1 MDIPEL
7 EAITA
12 ETRIKMIR
20 IVHKAQC
27 GHLGGSLSAA
37 EILTALYF
45 RIMNIDPENPDMP
58 DRDRFVLSKGHCTPG
73 YYTTLYKRGYFSE
86 EILDTFDQMGSILQG
101 HPDMKLT
108 PGVDMSSGSLGQ
120 GVSSALGIAMGGEAN
135 GDSYYTYALLGDGEA
150 QEGQVW
156 ETAMYAG
163 SNKIK
168 RFIVILDRNKV
179 QLSATTSDAL
189 NIEPLADKW
198 KAFNWDVLECDGHD
212 MAAVVETLERARDM
226 SDNGPVV
233 IIAHIVKGKGVS
245 FMEGRWQWHGIP
257 PNDEQFE
264 QAMSEL
270 TPGDAQ

>member
-233 IIAHIVKGKGVS
+233 IIAHTVKGKGVS

>member
-1 MDIPEL
+1 MNIPEL
-7 EAITA
+7 ETIAA
-12 ETRIKMIR
+12 ETRIKMIK
-20 IVHKAQC
+20 IVHEAQC

-58 DRDRFVLSKGHCTPG
+58 DRDRFVMSKGHCTPG
-73 YYTTLYKRGYFSE
+73 YYTTLCKRGYFSE
-86 EILDTFDQMGSILQG
+86 ETLATFDQMGSILQG
-101 HPDMKLT
+101 HPDMRLT

-120 GVSSALGIAMGGEAN
+120 GVSSALGIAMGCAAN

-163 SNKIK
+163 AKKVK
-168 RFIVILDRNKV
+168 RFIVILDRNMV

-189 NIEPLADKW
+189 NMEPLADKW
-198 KAFNWDVLECDGHD
+198 KAFNWNVLECDGHN
-212 MAAVVETLERARDM
+212 MAAVVETVERARDM
-226 SDNGPVV
+226 SDTGPVV
-233 IIAHIVKGKGVS
+233 VIAHTVKGKGVS

-264 QAMSEL
+264 QAMAEL
-270 TPGDAQ
+270 TQGGDQ